1 MVVRTIVDRG
11 GAFPAEAVAAD
22 VALTAEPLDL
32 PGGRP
37 GQISDLVRHPG
48 HVALTAETDGRQ
60 LLVMNQSFHPG
71 WQAKIDGRAVPVL
84 RVNRDFL
91 GVVVEPGRQ
100 ALTLDFRPFSLVL
113 GRAGSTLGLGLLCA
127 QWVVAAWWACRSIA
141 ERQVT
146 GHASSRL
153 SVAVDGSL
161 A

>member
-1 MVVRTIVDRG
+1 
-11 GAFPAEAVAAD
+11 VAAD

-32 PGGRP
+32 PGGSP
-37 GQISDLVRHPG
+37 GQISDLDQRGG
-48 HVALTAETDGRQ
+48 HFALTAETDSRQ
-60 LLVMNQSFHPG
+60 MLVINQSFHAG

-100 ALTLDFRPFSLVL
+100 ALTLDFRPFSLIL

-127 QWVVAAWWACRSIA
+127 QWVVAAWWACRSVA
-141 ERQVT
+141 ERQAT
-146 GHASSRL
+146 GRASSRL
-153 SVAVDGSL
+153 SVAADSSL